1 MRALILLLL
10 AGPALAAA
18 VILPTHPGTG
28 AVDITQPGLR
38 IQDGVIYQTLAGPLG
53 IIDQSG
59 TTCKREGNELVPH
72 KGILGP
78 QNFDLPSYQIQDKGG
93 YRPDPMTV
101 PLPAHRPETLF
112 RSQGLLPM
120 IPDMS
125 EDGDDE

>member
-10 AGPALAAA
+10 AGPAIADTL
-18 VILPTHPGTG
+18 ILPTHPGTG
-28 AVDITQPGLR
+28 AIDISQPGLR
-38 IQDGVIYQTLAGPLG
+38 IQDGVIYQTLPGPLG

-59 TTCKREGNELVPH
+59 TTLKREGNELVPH

-78 QNFDLPSYQIQDKGG
+78 QNFDLPSYQVQYMDG
-93 YRPDPMTV
+93 YRPDPMPV
-101 PLPAHRPETLF
+101 PLPAHRPEPLF
-112 RSQGLLPM
+112 RSQVLLPM